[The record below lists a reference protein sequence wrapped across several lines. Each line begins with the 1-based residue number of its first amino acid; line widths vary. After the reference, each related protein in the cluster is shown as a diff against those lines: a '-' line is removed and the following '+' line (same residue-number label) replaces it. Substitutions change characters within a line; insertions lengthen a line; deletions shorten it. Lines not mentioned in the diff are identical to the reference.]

1 MDSEKLINLF
11 EMKLDRP
18 PDYLWYN
25 FFFLQFVNSSSV
37 LLVYE
42 IYFWHLYRK
51 RESKLLFFFVAY
63 LPELAA
69 DLNKKKKNAVSTLGI
84 KNVFACQISV

>member
-42 IYFWHLYRK
+42 IYF
-51 RESKLLFFFVAY
+51 
-63 LPELAA
+63 
-69 DLNKKKKNAVSTLGI
+69 
-84 KNVFACQISV
+84 